1 MCEKTCSRCRE
12 TKPTSEFYKD
22 KGCKDGF
29 GSRCK
34 TCVKEC
40 ATESQKNNRE
50 MSWDNY
56 GRCVEG
62 DCANYWH
69 IDHIIP
75 LNTGETKEELG
86 LNNLGIAVKET
97 QRVLT
102 VG

>member
-1 MCEKTCSRCRE
+1 
-12 TKPTSEFYKD
+12 
-22 KGCKDGF
+22 
-29 GSRCK
+29 
-34 TCVKEC
+34 
-40 ATESQKNNRE
+40 

>member
-50 MSWDNY
+50 
-56 GRCVEG
+56 
-62 DCANYWH
+62 
-69 IDHIIP
+69 
-75 LNTGETKEELG
+75 
-86 LNNLGIAVKET
+86 
-97 QRVLT
+97 
-102 VG
+102 